1 MLRSAGLSTSS
12 VGRKHA
18 RRGQQLRAPS
28 IVQAESIKE
37 QQVPYPMSHVFLL
50 LSAYLYALAKG
61 ARRVRGQENSF
72 GWSTQLLVLYSSR
85 QVNN

>member
-37 QQVPYPMSHVFLL
+37 QQVPYPMSRVLL
-50 LSAYLYALAKG
+50 CPP
-61 ARRVRGQENSF
+61 RICMH
-72 GWSTQLLVLYSSR
+72 
-85 QVNN
+85 

>member
-28 IVQAESIKE
+28 MVQAESIKE
-37 QQVPYPMSHVFLL
+37 QQVLYTMPRVLL
-50 LSAYLYALAKG
+50 VSLHALVCIAKG
-61 ARRVRGQENSF
+61 ARRVRGEESTF
-72 GWSTQLLVLYSSR
+72 RWSAQLLVLYDSR
-85 QVNN
+85 

>member
-28 IVQAESIKE
+28 TVHTESIKE
-37 QQVPYPMSHVFLL
+37 QQVRIICNVTCVVGK
-50 LSAYLYALAKG
+50 LY
-61 ARRVRGQENSF
+61 
-72 GWSTQLLVLYSSR
+72 
-85 QVNN
+85 

>member
-28 IVQAESIKE
+28 MVHTESIKE
-37 QQVPYPMSHVFLL
+37 QQV
-50 LSAYLYALAKG
+50 LYAMS
-61 ARRVRGQENSF
+61 RV
-72 GWSTQLLVLYSSR
+72 LLVSVHVLVCISKRRAKS
-85 QVNN
+85 